1 MTRYRM
7 NAEWT
12 RTRFSDILQ
21 NSDWF
26 AFLLRGFIKQQ
37 RVPVYPVERVFF
49 AEIRGRT
56 TGFYALN
63 VTKYFARV
71 AVTRTVVHSSRA
83 GGNWHDG
90 TMALRPDEIILF
102 LTA

>member
-1 MTRYRM
+1 M
-7 NAEWT
+7 NAKRT
-12 RTRFSDILQ
+12 RTRFSDILR

-56 TGFYALN
+56 TGFYDSDEQPQKG
-63 VTKYFARV
+63 TKFTNLSDFDSIPPV
-71 AVTRTVVHSSRA
+71 FF
-83 GGNWHDG
+83 
-90 TMALRPDEIILF
+90 LCLF
-102 LTA
+102 LAISH